1 MNEQTTSLNR
11 FSVSSRS
18 EFWAG
23 VKAELPILVGVIPF
37 GMIYGALALSAGL
50 PAVPA
55 QAMSSIIFAGSAQF
69 VASGLFGNQVPGLI
83 IILTI
88 AVVNLRHMLY
98 SASMAPYTRHLRPVW
113 KWILAYLL
121 TDEAYAAT
129 INHYTQDDT
138 IPLEI
143 KHWFFFGAGLALW
156 TCWQISTAI
165 GIFLGTQIP
174 SSWSLDFTISLTFIA
189 LVMPL
194 LRDRASIATAITSGI
209 AALFFTHL
217 PLKLGLIAAA
227 VVGIT
232 VGIWIEEHKK

>member
-1 MNEQTTSLNR
+1 MVTP
-11 FSVSSRS
+11 RS
-18 EFWAG
+18 EFFGG

-50 PAVPA
+50 PAGPA

-69 VASGLFGNQVPGLI
+69 VAAGLIGNQVPGLI

-88 AVVNLRHMLY
+88 AVVNLRHVLY

-129 INHYTQDDT
+129 INHYTQDDSV
-138 IPLEI
+138 PLEF
-143 KHWFFFGAGLALW
+143 KHWFFLGAGLALW

-194 LRDRASIATAITSGI
+194 LRDRASVVTALTSGV
-209 AALFFTHL
+209 AALFFTHF

-227 VVGIT
+227 FVGIA
-232 VGIWIEEHKK
+232 VGIWIEERQK